1 MKSEQAIPFKR
12 EMYELGKTYERLA
25 RQAGVE
31 IRLNTEV
38 TPAYAA
44 KENPQA
50 LIIAA
55 GSRPLVPPIKGL
67 DGDNVIIVN
76 QYYKEKA
83 KVGNHVIVFGGGW
96 QAANVP
102 STSARKAKKW
112 NSSKCARL
120 WHRMPM
126 SVTAPC
132 SWLKSKSTSTS
143 TRRIKASQSRR
154 KASSV
159 KIRRVSA
166 SSSPAIRSSVP

>member
-1 MKSEQAIPFKR
+1 MKSEQATPFKR

-83 KVGNHVIVFGGGW
+83 KVGNHVIVFGGGLAGCECAIHLG
-96 QAANVP
+96 QEGKEVELIEMRPALAPDANIRHRPLLLAQIEKYVHVHTQYKGLEVTQKE
-102 STSARKAKKW
+102 SSAR
-112 NSSKCARL
+112 
-120 WHRMPM
+120 
-126 SVTAPC
+126 
-132 SWLKSKSTSTS
+132 
-143 TRRIKASQSRR
+143 TRRA
-154 KASSV
+154 
-159 KIRRVSA
+159 SA